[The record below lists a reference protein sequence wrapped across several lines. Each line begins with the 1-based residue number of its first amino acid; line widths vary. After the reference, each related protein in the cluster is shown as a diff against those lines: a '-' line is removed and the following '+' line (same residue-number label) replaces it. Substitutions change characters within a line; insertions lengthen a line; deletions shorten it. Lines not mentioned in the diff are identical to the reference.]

1 VDGKIASVRPGYGSF
16 PRTFS
21 LSKKCVV
28 DEKLFICRLS
38 VCLRTPQNVQLVD
51 EKLFIGVLARLD
63 RNQQGAHMDAKC
75 QYSSIP
81 PYRPIY

>member
-1 VDGKIASVRPGYGSF
+1 
-16 PRTFS
+16 
-21 LSKKCVV
+21 
-28 DEKLFICRLS
+28 
-38 VCLRTPQNVQLVD
+38 VD

-81 PYRPIY
+81 RTVPFISLRVPPGVIYDLPFSTCPPNI